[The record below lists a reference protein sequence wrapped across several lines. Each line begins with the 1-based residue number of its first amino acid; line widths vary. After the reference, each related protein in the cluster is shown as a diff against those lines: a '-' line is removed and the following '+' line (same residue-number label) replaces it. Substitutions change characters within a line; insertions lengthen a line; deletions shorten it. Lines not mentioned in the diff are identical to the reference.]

1 LNILLAEDDRSFG
14 AIMKNELED
23 EDLHVDV
30 VSDGVE
36 AVLNFI
42 NNRYDAVLLD
52 VSMPKLDGLSALKI
66 IESLGPFVP
75 VIVFS
80 GKVGQNELDEATGGA
95 TCFRKPFLIAEM
107 KDCIKKKLEISGHG
121 Q

>member
-1 LNILLAEDDRSFG
+1 
-14 AIMKNELED
+14 MKNELEE

-36 AVLNFI
+36 AVVNFI

-52 VSMPKLDGLSALKI
+52 VSMPKLDGFGALKI
-66 IESLGPFVP
+66 IESLSPSVP
-75 VIVFS
+75 IIVFS
-80 GKVGQNELDEATGGA
+80 GKVGQHELEEAAGSA
-95 TCFRKPFLIAEM
+95 VCFRKPFLIAEI
-107 KDCIKKKLEISGHG
+107 KDCIKKKLKISGYG

>member
-1 LNILLAEDDRSFG
+1 LNILLAEDDKSFG
-14 AIMKNELED
+14 TIMKNELED

-30 VSDGVE
+30 VGDGVE

-42 NNRYDAVLLD
+42 NNTYDAVLLD
-52 VSMPKLDGLSALKI
+52 VSMPKLDGFSALKI
-66 IESLGPFVP
+66 IESLSPSVP

-80 GKVGQNELDEATGGA
+80 GKVGQNELEEIAGSA
-95 TCFRKPFLIAEM
+95 ICFRKPFLIAEI
-107 KDCIKKKLEISGHG
+107 KECIKKKLKMSGYG

>member
-1 LNILLAEDDRSFG
+1 LNILLAEDDRCFG
-14 AIMKNELED
+14 AVMKNELEE

-42 NNRYDAVLLD
+42 NNHYDAVLLD
-52 VSMPKLDGLSALKI
+52 VSMPKLDGISTLKI
-66 IESLGPFVP
+66 IESLSPSVP

-80 GKVGQNELDEATGGA
+80 GKMGRDELEEAAGSA
-95 TCFRKPFLIAEM
+95 VCFRKPFLVAEI
-107 KDCIKKKLEISGHG
+107 KDCIKKKLKLAGAG

>member
-14 AIMKNELED
+14 AIMKNELEE

-30 VSDGVE
+30 VSDGVQ

-52 VSMPKLDGLSALKI
+52 VSMPKLDGFSALKI
-66 IESLGPFVP
+66 IGSLSPSVP

-80 GKVGQNELDEATGGA
+80 GKVGQDELEEATGSA
-95 TCFRKPFLIAEM
+95 ICFRKPFLITEM
-107 KDCIKKKLEISGHG
+107 KECIKKKLKISSHG

>member
-1 LNILLAEDDRSFG
+1 LNILLAEDDRNFS
-14 AIMKNELED
+14 AVMKNELED
-23 EDLHVDV
+23 EDIHVDV

-36 AVLNFI
+36 AVLYFI

-66 IESLGPFVP
+66 IESLSPSVP

-80 GKVGQNELDEATGGA
+80 GKVGQDELDEAAGGA
-95 TCFRKPFLIAEM
+95 ICFRKPFLIAEM
-107 KDCIKKKLEISGHG
+107 KDCMKRKLKLS
-121 Q
+121 